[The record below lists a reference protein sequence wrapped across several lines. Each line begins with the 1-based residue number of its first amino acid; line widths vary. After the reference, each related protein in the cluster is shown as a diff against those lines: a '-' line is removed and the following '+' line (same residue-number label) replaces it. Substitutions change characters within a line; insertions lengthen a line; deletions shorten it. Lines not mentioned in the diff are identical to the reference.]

1 MRACGAVD
9 MRRLEAVRRLL
20 TRRQVRESLVLA
32 PQPGWRIGLA
42 AGAQAA
48 LAAAI
53 ALPLVALSPFA
64 HLIGFASLGSL
75 VALFGRFAPRGQRS
89 GIVLQCLFWQTMAVA
104 VVSMAAWLGAPVWA
118 QLLLVSAG
126 GGAFYFIS
134 MTGRFGPPGALIF
147 VFAASASMGQA
158 VTFIQV
164 AERSAAVLAVG
175 LLAWAICL
183 LTDRWRYRHGGDA
196 DLPPDPVHPL
206 HDRWR
211 RAAQIAVASAIAAF
225 IAHGSG
231 AAHPAWAAMGA
242 VAVMQG
248 THLHLRMNRA
258 LQRVVGTGVGAGL
271 VWLVLIQ
278 GPSVWVVIPLIVGL
292 MVATE
297 LVIGSNYGI
306 GQVLITPMALL
317 MTFLAAPGA
326 RDLGMVPERV
336 LDTLIGAG
344 VAMLLA
350 IVLSTAEDRL
360 HLSRHHD
367 DRSM

>member
-1 MRACGAVD
+1 

-20 TRRQVRESLVLA
+20 TRRQVRESLVLT

-53 ALPLVALSPFA
+53 ALPLVALSPVP
-64 HLIGFASLGSL
+64 HLIGFASLGAL

-89 GIVLQCLFWQTMAVA
+89 GIVLRCLFWQTMAVA
-104 VVSMAAWLGAPVWA
+104 TVSMAAWLGAPVWA
-118 QLLLVSAG
+118 QLALVAVG
-126 GGAFYFIS
+126 CGLFYFIS

-147 VFAASASMGQA
+147 VFAASASMAQA
-158 VTFIQV
+158 VTLAQV
-164 AERSAAVLAVG
+164 VERSGAVLAVG
-175 LLAWAICL
+175 LLAWVVCL
-183 LTDRWRYRHGGDA
+183 LTDRWRYRHGGEA
-196 DLPPDPVHPL
+196 DLPSDPVHPL
-206 HDRWR
+206 RDRWR
-211 RAAQIAVASAIAAF
+211 RAAQIAVGSLIAAF
-225 IAHGSG
+225 VAYAAG
-231 AAHPAWAAMGA
+231 AAHPGWAAMGT

-258 LQRVVGTGVGAGL
+258 LQRVAGTVVGAGL

-306 GQVLITPMALL
+306 AQVLVTPMALL
-317 MTFLAAPGA
+317 MTFLAAPGG

-336 LDTLIGAG
+336 VDTLIGAG
-344 VAMLLA
+344 VAMVLA
-350 IVLSTAEDRL
+350 VLLSTAEDRRHL
-360 HLSRHHD
+360 HRHHD
-367 DRSM
+367 ERAT